1 MINDLAS
8 ESAKFGLK
16 LNPEKTKIMT
26 NGKKDPVTVEQTQIS
41 YVDEYIYL
49 GQLISPEDNINKEVE
64 RRIAKGWKKYW
75 GAKEIMKDKN
85 LHISTKSK
93 LFNTCILPVLTY
105 GSETWALT
113 RNIAK
118 KLSTCQHAMERS
130 MVGIKRKDKWYPR
143 DGKRKRGRPQRRW
156 DDDIRQVAGT
166 TWGRVAI
173 ERREWRRLKEAFATW
188 QTDIQNMNKRNI
200 KDVEK
205 SLVNLAIMSELVLES
220 ASENRRNLRR
230 TAVTTIDEDLREKIR
245 LLRMRELGHSRKE
258 ARKEGKELLTIIE
271 VKLNRGHLNSQNTIH
286 RTHKYQTDPIH
297 RGRVGSYA
305 FAVKHTHT
313 KKRE

>member
-1 MINDLAS
+1 
-8 ESAKFGLK
+8 
-16 LNPEKTKIMT
+16 MT

-64 RRIAKGWKKYW
+64 KRIAKGWKKYW

-130 MVGIKRKDKWYPR
+130 MVGIKRKDKVRNSNIRSKTKVQDITLKIRRQKWKWAGHMIRGKDKWSKIITQWYPR
-143 DGKRKRGRPQRRW
+143 DGKKKERTHPAVIVRRLGSRRARPVRVRAPSIAGGVVRVRRRVRLRRALDAARLGAEPRGR
-156 DDDIRQVAGT
+156 A
-166 TWGRVAI
+166 AA
-173 ERREWRRLKEAFATW
+173 RL
-188 QTDIQNMNKRNI
+188 RNRYGFTASV
-200 KDVEK
+200 DAH
-205 SLVNLAIMSELVLES
+205 SPRPASTASSECTQYKTL
-220 ASENRRNLRR
+220 
-230 TAVTTIDEDLREKIR
+230 
-245 LLRMRELGHSRKE
+245 
-258 ARKEGKELLTIIE
+258 
-271 VKLNRGHLNSQNTIH
+271 
-286 RTHKYQTDPIH
+286 
-297 RGRVGSYA
+297 
-305 FAVKHTHT
+305 
-313 KKRE
+313 